1 MPKSRITLPVIET
14 TVRWIIT
21 LLSLWAAYRYMLAN
35 DNVSLASA
43 ILCASL
49 AQLAKP
55 LQWLLRTR
63 LPVSWRLVYLG
74 FIIAAM
80 YLGEIHSFFYRF
92 LWWDDLLHTCSAML
106 ITYVAFLGFRLLYGK
121 DMKSS
126 GLRPVLPAICVFF
139 FTMGFG
145 ALWELLEFG
154 ADQLLR
160 VNMLKGRDST
170 LPGSVYDYGR
180 ALINTMQDLGLDA
193 VGALIVAIGAWFSL
207 AREGRFS
214 KAFGYLIE
222 QFIIANRS
230 Q

>member
-1 MPKSRITLPVIET
+1 MH
-14 TVRWIIT
+14 
-21 LLSLWAAYRYMLAN
+21 LL
-35 DNVSLASA
+35 
-43 ILCASL
+43 
-49 AQLAKP
+49 
-55 LQWLLRTR
+55 
-63 LPVSWRLVYLG
+63 
-74 FIIAAM
+74 
-80 YLGEIHSFFYRF
+80 
-92 LWWDDLLHTCSAML
+92 
-106 ITYVAFLGFRLLYGK
+106 
-121 DMKSS
+121 
-126 GLRPVLPAICVFF
+126 

-154 ADQLLR
+154 ADQLLG

-180 ALINTMQDLGLDA
+180 ALINTMQDLVLDA